1 MSKTSENSA
10 PPNQLY
16 NKCQRNFSKQ
26 KKEKPQLET
35 RKLQMG
41 NLTRK
46 GKHMVKAGNH
56 PHTNLISK
64 PII

>member
-1 MSKTSENSA
+1 MSKTLENSA

-26 KKEKPQLET
+26 KKERPQLET

-41 NLTRK
+41 NRQTHGKGRK
-46 GKHMVKAGNH
+46 SFTHKSD
-56 PHTNLISK
+56 I
-64 PII
+64 